1 MNLRELFESNIRLM
15 GFAEKA
21 ILLFRRG
28 RYDEALGMVADS
40 ADGINKVCDAVLA
53 DRSFFKS
60 IPSDFVGEMLEAVIA
75 AKKNRDYVLLADLY
89 EMQLSPFVCNVQEL
103 IMTAED
109 LYGFDVSTY
118 NRRIRLME
126 QKLTAG
132 IDQIVGN
139 AVDDDER
146 ERLRVNRNAELESP
160 LSPEE
165 LLSKGYSVEFSSSG
179 LMTVR
184 VPSATGAPIYLHT
197 NGNILRESFLLADDF
212 RTEGIDQYIVFGL
225 GMGYHISELLELDRF
240 AKVTVFE
247 SDINIL
253 KLYAAFSD
261 GTLLENRRFGLVY
274 DPERTLIEQRLLTS
288 GANEKG
294 CVHYPSM
301 RRAAS
306 GKKLTELA
314 PFADIVERC

>member
-1 MNLRELFESNIRLM
+1 MNLRELFESNIRLL
-15 GFAEKA
+15 GFTEKA

-40 ADGINKVCDAVLA
+40 AEGINKVCDAVLA

-89 EMQLSPFVCNVQEL
+89 EMQLSAFVCNVQEL

-118 NRRIRLME
+118 NRRIRMME
-126 QKLTAG
+126 QKRTAG

-139 AVDDDER
+139 SVDDDER

-165 LLSKGYSVEFSSSG
+165 LLAKGYSVEFSSSG
-179 LMTVR
+179 LMTLR
-184 VPSATGAPIYLHT
+184 VPSATGVPIYLHT

-212 RTEGIDQYIVFGL
+212 RTEGIDHYIVFGL
-225 GMGYHISELLELDRF
+225 GMGYHIAELLELDRF

-253 KLYAAFSD
+253 KLYAAFGD
-261 GTLLENRRFGLVY
+261 GMLLENRRFGLVY
-274 DPERTLIEQRLLTS
+274 DPERTLIEQRLSTS

-306 GKKLTELA
+306 GKRLTELA